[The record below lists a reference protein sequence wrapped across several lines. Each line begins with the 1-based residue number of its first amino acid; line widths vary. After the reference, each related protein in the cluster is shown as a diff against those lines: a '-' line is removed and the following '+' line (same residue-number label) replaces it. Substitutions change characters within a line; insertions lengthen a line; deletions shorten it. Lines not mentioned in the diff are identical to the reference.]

1 VNVWFLLC
9 LPVSGETAARGEPGR
24 SLDPMQRYFRHCPA
38 AEAGINFGFSYRA
51 KDGFAKCGKVIAAS
65 YLVRLHA

>member
-1 VNVWFLLC
+1 MFGFYY
-9 LPVSGETAARGEPGR
+9 VSLFQGKPREPGR

-38 AEAGINFGFSYRA
+38 AEAGINFGFSYGA